1 MQQVLD
7 FISNYTQI
15 TEEEIQAILGIL
27 NFSSHPKNEILQKQG
42 AVSRRI
48 AFMLKG
54 AVRAYYRSE
63 DGVEHTISFSFEN
76 SPMAEIENFSR
87 QAPSSV
93 EVITLEPTELIW
105 IGYAEFFSF
114 LEAHPKYE
122 SVLRS
127 MMSHFLQLD
136 TEQWRLLR
144 INSARERYETLCK
157 TRPDIIQR
165 VPLKYI
171 ASYLEIAV
179 ETLSRVRA
187 GKL

>member
-15 TEEEIQAILGIL
+15 SVEEVQAIQSIL
-27 NFSSHPKNEILQKQG
+27 NFSTHSKNEILQKQG
-42 AVSRRI
+42 AISRRI
-48 AFMLKG
+48 AFLLKG
-54 AVRAYYRSE
+54 AVRAYYITD
-63 DGVEHTISFSFEN
+63 DGNEHTTSFGFEN

-87 QAPSSV
+87 LTPSSV

-105 IGYAEFFSF
+105 IGQPEFFNF
-114 LEAHPKYE
+114 LEEYPKYE

-127 MMSHFLQLD
+127 MMSHFLQID
-136 TEQWRLLR
+136 SEQWRLLR
-144 INSARERYETLCK
+144 INSASKRYNTLCER
-157 TRPDIIQR
+157 RPDIIQR
-165 VPLKYI
+165 VPLKHI
-171 ASYLEIAV
+171 ASYLEMSV